1 MLDLLELDDH
11 PRVPFP
17 RGAFWELENLYV
29 VTPRLKAQI
38 DSPEPYRWFR
48 ERAMER
54 YGISGVRPSRKLYL
68 TRRFD
73 NHWRTTN
80 EEEVEAFLS
89 ERGFETVAPAT
100 MSFREQIELFGQA
113 EVIVGTGAGL
123 FNMVFAPPGTKVLQL
138 QETSHMEPALWM
150 MAAAI
155 DVEYHYVLCDAV
167 PNPEHFNADI
177 HVPIDKL
184 EASLLAMAEA

>member
-1 MLDLLELDDH
+1 
-11 PRVPFP
+11 
-17 RGAFWELENLYV
+17 
-29 VTPRLKAQI
+29 
-38 DSPEPYRWFR
+38 
-48 ERAMER
+48 
-54 YGISGVRPSRKLYL
+54 
-68 TRRFD
+68 
-73 NHWRTTN
+73 TTN